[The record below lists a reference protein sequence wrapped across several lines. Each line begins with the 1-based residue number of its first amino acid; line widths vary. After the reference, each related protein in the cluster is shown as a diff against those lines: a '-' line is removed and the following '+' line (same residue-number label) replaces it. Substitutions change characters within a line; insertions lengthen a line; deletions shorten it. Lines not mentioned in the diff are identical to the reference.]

1 MNDYYLNLA
10 LPIKYMHFP
19 WCCRRFLFRLVYTLL
34 MMQDINSDLSIKDA
48 LAREEKFFRTQP
60 VCCSR
65 VCFLLFGFS
74 VTILFSI
81 LMEFVC
87 PFLGI
92 SWSYSVL
99 RNTAIS
105 KEAKPG
111 MVLIEMP
118 ILVQLLYCDSK
129 LIPFIWFQ
137 ILVQHIK
144 TVLPGLKSRIS
155 SQLTAAAKELAIYG
169 DPVDS
174 KVCFTLVFFWTK

>member
-1 MNDYYLNLA
+1 
-10 LPIKYMHFP
+10 
-19 WCCRRFLFRLVYTLL
+19 

-65 VCFLLFGFS
+65 VCYFFF
-74 VTILFSI
+74 VFTFPFSI
-81 LMEFVC
+81 LTEFVC

-99 RNTAIS
+99 WNTAIS

-111 MVLIEMP
+111 MVLMEMS
-118 ILVQLLYCDSK
+118 ILGQLLYCDSK

-155 SQLTAAAKELAIYG
+155 SQLTAVAKELAVYG

-174 KVCFTLVFFWTK
+174 KVCFSLVFFWTK

>member
-1 MNDYYLNLA
+1 
-10 LPIKYMHFP
+10 
-19 WCCRRFLFRLVYTLL
+19 
-34 MMQDINSDLSIKDA
+34 
-48 LAREEKFFRTQP
+48 
-60 VCCSR
+60 
-65 VCFLLFGFS
+65 
-74 VTILFSI
+74 
-81 LMEFVC
+81 MEFVC

-155 SQLTAAAKELAIYG
+155 SQLTAVAKELAIYG

>member
-1 MNDYYLNLA
+1 MLWLVKKNSSILNQYAAIEFA
-10 LPIKYMHFP
+10 LFFFGFHIP
-19 WCCRRFLFRLVYTLL
+19 
-34 MMQDINSDLSIKDA
+34 
-48 LAREEKFFRTQP
+48 FFRINGI
-60 VCCSR
+60 C
-65 VCFLLFGFS
+65 L
-74 VTILFSI
+74 
-81 LMEFVC
+81 

-99 RNTAIS
+99 WNTTIS

-155 SQLTAAAKELAIYG
+155 SQLTAVAKELAIYG